1 MMSYS
6 KTHTSK
12 LTDTQ
17 VTEIRRLY
25 ASGQWSQGKL
35 ARHFG
40 VAQATIN
47 NLLLNK
53 TYIEEKNDEPK

>member
-1 MMSYS
+1 M
-6 KTHTSK
+6 KLTHTNK
-12 LTDTQ
+12 LTPEQ
-17 VTEIRRLY
+17 AAEIRRLY

-47 NLLLNK
+47 SLVLNK
-53 TYIEEKNDEPK
+53 TYIGEQTDEPK

>member
-1 MMSYS
+1 
-6 KTHTSK
+6 
-12 LTDTQ
+12 
-17 VTEIRRLY
+17 VVEIRHLY

-47 NLLLNK
+47 SLLLNK
-53 TYIEEKNDEPK
+53 TYKGEQTDEPK

>member
-1 MMSYS
+1 MYFSR
-6 KTHTSK
+6 THTSK

-17 VTEIRRLY
+17 VAEIRRLY

-35 ARHFG
+35 ARQYG
-40 VAQATIN
+40 VSQTLIN
-47 NLLLNK
+47 SLVLHK